1 MLFLFSFIIIILNI
15 KSKRIYENI
24 FDIQNGIISN
34 ISKISF
40 SKIIYGTNNYNYKF
54 EIKNIIFKYDKNYTY
69 IHNKTFL
76 LHNPKMTIILNL
88 SIYENNTNL
97 FDMDSKDIIISDIVI
112 VNINFESITYFQ
124 EYEDFSFNFSYN
136 LNDIK
141 NDIIIYYN
149 KIKEIDLFQYLI
161 YKETNILYNNKTI
174 YEYSKEFILNN
185 ILNEMRKNL
194 IYYPESDSLHNFRM
208 IYEYFLN
215 KEFGIFVHCE
225 HSFYYRGKI
234 TFFSYEEIIKVNT
247 TVILKNLDIILMYKE
262 SSDYDKYDKDEFE
275 KPKLLELDKIQ
286 LEPNFEIIYPN
297 LNEYEYSYCLLEELK
312 YIVKKTIDSL
322 D

>member
-1 MLFLFSFIIIILNI
+1 MA
-15 KSKRIYENI
+15 
-24 FDIQNGIISN
+24 
-34 ISKISF
+34 
-40 SKIIYGTNNYNYKF
+40 
-54 EIKNIIFKYDKNYTY
+54 
-69 IHNKTFL
+69 
-76 LHNPKMTIILNL
+76 
-88 SIYENNTNL
+88 
-97 FDMDSKDIIISDIVI
+97 
-112 VNINFESITYFQ
+112 YFQ
-124 EYEDFSFNFSYN
+124 EYEDFSFNLSYN

-141 NDIIIYYN
+141 NNIIIYYN

-185 ILNEMRKNL
+185 ILNEMKKNL
-194 IYYPESDSLHNFRM
+194 IYYPESDSLYNFRM

-215 KEFGIFVHCE
+215 KEFGIFVYCE

-312 YIVKKTIDSL
+312 YIVKKTIYLL